1 MQMDMKQISA
11 RDRLEQALARIAD
24 PKGEGARTCLTVY
37 HEAARAAADAADA
50 RSRVGISLGP
60 LDGTIVSIKDLFDVA
75 GEPTRAGSKILAEEA
90 KPAATD
96 AAIVRRLRAG
106 GAVIVAKTNM
116 TEFAFSGIGANPH
129 FGTPGN
135 PRDRARVPGGSSA
148 GAPVA
153 VADGMCEISIGT
165 DTGGSVRIPASLCGS
180 VGFKPSLQRVPT
192 DGAFPLSYSLDS
204 IGPIARSVADCAKA
218 DAVMAGEHF
227 SPIEPVTLAGLRFG
241 VAEGLPLD
249 RLDDAVA
256 AAFSAAIK
264 RLDGAGVRI
273 TRESL
278 SLFDGMSEVNAKG
291 GISPAE
297 ACAIHRDRLR
307 RRAKDIDPNVMARIE
322 RGCAVSAA
330 DYVDMVRERD
340 RLVRAMDA
348 RLAALDVLLMPTT
361 SIVAPTIAEVAD
373 PKVFAVR
380 NAALLRNTAIIN
392 FFDLCAVSLP
402 LPVAP
407 ALPVGLMLIVRN
419 GQDRRLLHVAA
430 ATEQLYA
437 ARSPLAV
444 ERAVS

>member
-1 MQMDMKQISA
+1 MNMKQTSA

-37 HEAARAAADAADA
+37 RDAARAAADAADA
-50 RSRVGISLGP
+50 RSRTGVSLGP
-60 LDGTIVSIKDLFDVA
+60 LDGAIVSIKDLFDVA

-90 KPAATD
+90 ELAAAD

-135 PRDRARVPGGSSA
+135 PWDRARVPGGSSA

-165 DTGGSVRIPASLCGS
+165 DTGGSVRIPASLCGL
-180 VGFKPSLQRVPT
+180 VGFKPSRQRVPT

-204 IGPIARSVADCAKA
+204 IGPITRTVADCAKA
-218 DAVMAGEHF
+218 DAVMAGADF
-227 SPIEPVTLAGLRFG
+227 SSLESTVLVGLRFG
-241 VAEGLPLD
+241 VAEGLPLE
-249 RLDDAVA
+249 RLDNAVTG
-256 AAFSAAIK
+256 AFDAAIK

-273 TRESL
+273 SRESL
-278 SLFDGMSEVNAKG
+278 SMFDGMSEVNAKG

-297 ACAIHRDRLR
+297 ACAVHRERLR
-307 RRAKDIDPNVMARIE
+307 RRAKDIDPNVLARIE
-322 RGCAVSAA
+322 HGCAVSAA

-340 RLVRAMDA
+340 WLVRAMDA

-361 SIVAPTIAEVAD
+361 SIVAPTMAEVAD
-373 PKVFAVR
+373 TKVFAAR

-407 ALPVGLMLIVRN
+407 ALPVGLMLIARN
-419 GQDRRLLHVAA
+419 GHDHRLLGIAA
-430 ATEQLYA
+430 GVEKL
-437 ARSPLAV
+437 LA
-444 ERAVS
+444 S

>member
-1 MQMDMKQISA
+1 MQMSTKQISA

-37 HEAARAAADAADA
+37 QEAARAAAAAADA
-50 RSRVGISLGP
+50 RARAGVSLGP

-75 GEPTRAGSKILAEEA
+75 GEPTRAGSKILVEEA
-90 KPAATD
+90 KPASAD
-96 AAIVRRLRAG
+96 AVIVRRLRAG
-106 GAVIVAKTNM
+106 GAVIIAKTNM

-165 DTGGSVRIPASLCGS
+165 DTGGSVRIPASLCGLA
-180 VGFKPSLQRVPT
+180 GFKPSRQRVPT

-204 IGPIARSVADCAKA
+204 IGPIARTVADCAKA
-218 DAVMAGEHF
+218 DAVMAGADF
-227 SPIEPVTLAGLRFG
+227 SSPEPTALAGLRFG
-241 VAEGLPLD
+241 VAEGLPFD
-249 RLDDAVA
+249 RLDNAVT
-256 AAFSAAIK
+256 AAFDAAIK
-264 RLDGAGVRI
+264 RLDGAGVRLS
-273 TRESL
+273 RESL

-307 RRAKDIDPNVMARIE
+307 RRAKDIDPNVLARIE

-330 DYVDMVRERD
+330 DYVEMVRERD

-348 RLAALDVLLMPTT
+348 RLAGLDVLLMPTT

-373 PKVFAVR
+373 AKVFAAR

-407 ALPVGLMLIVRN
+407 ALPVGLMLIARN
-419 GQDRRLLHVAA
+419 GQDDRLLRIAA
-430 ATEQLYA
+430 AVET
-437 ARSPLAV
+437 SLA
-444 ERAVS
+444 S